1 MTDSEIRRYQVP
13 THLRTEDQLTI
24 GWFTFTF
31 RQLTLLVLGGGA
43 AYEVWTQFPHAALAV
58 LVGDSLTT
66 GVQIGC
72 LALLVPLTLAL
83 AFVRRRGRTLEAW
96 LFVWLNYRLQP
107 RCYGW
112 RRQPDGALSQPA
124 ARAVPAPDESEDA

>member
-1 MTDSEIRRYQVP
+1 MTDSEFRRYQVP

-24 GWFTFTF
+24 GWFTFTI
-31 RQLTLLVLGGGA
+31 RQLTVLVLGGGA
-43 AYEVWTQFPHAALAV
+43 AYEVWTQFPRTALAF
-58 LVGDSLTT
+58 LLGDSVTT

-72 LALLVPLTLAL
+72 VALLVPFTLAL

-96 LFVWLNYRLQP
+96 CFVWLNYRLQP

-112 RRQPDGALSQPA
+112 RRQPDSVLSQQP
-124 ARAVPAPDESEDA
+124 ARAMPAPEESEDE

>member
-1 MTDSEIRRYQVP
+1 MAENDIRRYQVP

-43 AYEVWTQFPHAALAV
+43 AYEVWTQFPHVALAAL
-58 LVGDSLTT
+58 LGDPLTT

-96 LFVWLNYRLQP
+96 CLVWLTYRMQP
-107 RCYGW
+107 RCYRW
-112 RRQPDGALSQPA
+112 RRQPDSAFSQKA
-124 ARAVPAPDESEDA
+124 AHPAPVTEESEDA